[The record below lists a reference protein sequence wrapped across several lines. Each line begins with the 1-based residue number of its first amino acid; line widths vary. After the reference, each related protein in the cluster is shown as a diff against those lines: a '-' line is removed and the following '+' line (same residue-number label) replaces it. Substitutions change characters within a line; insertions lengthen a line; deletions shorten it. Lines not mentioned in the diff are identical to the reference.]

1 MVILESG
8 AEVDE
13 SQKKKSKL
21 ETELSRLHDEQQTM
35 HLNSTTQAKLDMSRK
50 QKEAKEDA
58 IQKK

>member
-1 MVILESG
+1 M
-8 AEVDE
+8 DE

-21 ETELSRLHDEQQTM
+21 ETELSRLRDEQQTM

-58 IQKK
+58 IQKM